1 MKGGHSSLW
10 LFGEQVAFS
19 GDAVSAPPGQ
29 ERKADGGLQ
38 AQVREKE
45 LKLEVL
51 LIEKSSGDKL
61 ADGPSAAGY
70 DALSGVFLKATC
82 RRPVSVRRPAAYSSD
97 ISQGPER
104 PSAQGEE
111 ELLTFGAQHFSCHAA
126 ILLSA
131 ASCCAPQMR
140 RKRGVGSRAV
150 PGWLCLSALVLAWT
164 ALPESVPLALPSA
177 RPVAKKKVVVI
188 GGGFA
193 GLAAVRRLRRDF
205 EVTLVDAKEF
215 FEFSPGMIRPY
226 TQPQLYG
233 RLVLD
238 YRSLCNKMKVAW
250 IWGAAKKIDEK
261 EVVVQLSNTSTKN
274 AQLLALPYDYCI
286 ISAGCHYSSNLWYAS
301 LLGKDRE
308 RSLEGRRERIDSE
321 HAKLSELAARGA
333 HVAVIGAGYVGVEYA
348 AELRYY
354 YPTLQITLVGG
365 NRGVCPSMC
374 PGARKYIKNHL
385 EKNNITTISG
395 TRYSEA
401 NSTLFW
407 KKVGRPPPE
416 RVFKSVG
423 MQPHCE
429 FLPSACLSSKGWVK
443 VTPTLQVVSR
453 SGDGDPQDSLFA
465 AGKVFAVGNCADD
478 VPGILPLPK
487 NSYPAEEMAAHAVRN
502 IRRSE
507 KNRPL
512 KPLHWAWPSSV
523 CATSLGPKDGVLLVN
538 QKLPGSGFVAMRGR
552 TVVWLKEIIRW
563 SKVDECRMGLFGT
576 LCSARAASE
585 KQAEI
590 LIVDNCRLGAGWMAV
605 ARGPSKGQ
613 LWPLCCK
620 WDWIAETLDA
630 MGQSE
635 VYDVGSGS
643 CDQEGRCL
651 LDYAAMTVLA
661 EPKAAKEGLTALHYA
676 AFAGSGDAVTALL
689 RAKACCDAKAH
700 GGITPLMLAAPGS
713 PGKSLQEL
721 KIRVVLV
728 VQSPIDEAH

>member
-1 MKGGHSSLW
+1 RVLLGAVEIRDRWLEPNVELCCEIRLFQPRAALTLALFPESSYAESKLTAAARGEMKGGHSSLW

-82 RRPVSVRRPAAYSSD
+82 RRPVSVRRLS
-97 ISQGPER
+97 GPER

-274 AQLLALPYDYCI
+274 AQLLALPYVDI
-286 ISAGCHYSSNLWYAS
+286 IFFKVAPIILP
-301 LLGKDRE
+301 LLCAD
-308 RSLEGRRERIDSE
+308 L
-321 HAKLSELAARGA
+321 L
-333 HVAVIGAGYVGVEYA
+333 
-348 AELRYY
+348 
-354 YPTLQITLVGG
+354 
-365 NRGVCPSMC
+365 
-374 PGARKYIKNHL
+374 
-385 EKNNITTISG
+385 TISG

-651 LDYAAMTVLA
+651 LD
-661 EPKAAKEGLTALHYA
+661 
-676 AFAGSGDAVTALL
+676 
-689 RAKACCDAKAH
+689 ACKNSV
-700 GGITPLMLAAPGS
+700 GG
-713 PGKSLQEL
+713 EW
-721 KIRVVLV
+721 
-728 VQSPIDEAH
+728 